1 MTTVIVLEHLRKT
14 YGRKVAVDD
23 VSFAVEAGEIFG
35 ILGPNGAGKTTT
47 VECLQGLRAPDGGTM
62 RVLGL
67 DPTNRSAELR
77 QRIGSQ
83 LQVTDAEVALRQAQF
98 NYAQAIYDFLTAR
111 AQLELAV
118 GLVPERPGE
127 FPVAVM

>member
-1 MTTVIVLEHLRKT
+1 MTTVIELEHLRKT

-23 VSFAVEAGEIFG
+23 VCFAVEAGEIFG

-67 DPTNRSAELR
+67 DPTNRSGELR

-83 LQVTDAEVALRQAQF
+83 LQDSALPGRLRVAEAV
-98 NYAQAIYDFLTAR
+98 
-111 AQLELAV
+111 ELFAA
-118 GLVPERPGE
+118 
-127 FPVAVM
+127 FAHHPVDRDELLGR